1 MAVGLGPLPT
11 LHPVAGFELGIA
23 SAGIKRPGRKDVVV
37 MRCAE
42 GSTVAG
48 VFTLNAFCAAPV
60 ILAKQRVAG
69 NIRYL
74 LTNTGNANAGT
85 GEPGLVAAARTCAKL
100 AQLTGVDAS
109 QVLPYSTGVIGEP
122 LPVEKIEGA
131 LQAALDDLSVDNWAA
146 AATGIMTTDTLPKG
160 ASRQFVHEGVTVT
173 VTGISKGAGMI
184 RPNMATMLGYIATD
198 AKVSRDVLHSLILDG
213 ANKSFN
219 RITID
224 GDTSTNDCCM
234 LIATGQANLPEI
246 TSASGPLFAALK
258 QAVFEVCMD
267 VAQAIV
273 RDGEG
278 ATKFVTVEVNGGGN
292 HQECLDVGY
301 TVAHS
306 PLIKTALFASDP
318 NWGRILAAVGRAGV
332 PDLDVSKIDVFLGD
346 VCIASRGARAETYT
360 EAQGLAV
367 MQQEEITIRIE
378 LGRGECNT
386 VILSLGGM
394 FFGLLLGF
402 GLALMRLSRF
412 KLVSWLARVYVS
424 FFRGTP
430 LLVQLFLIYY
440 GLPQVGIELEPIPAA
455 MIGFSLNMAAYAC
468 EILRAAIGS
477 IERGQWEAAA
487 SIGMTRAQTLRRAI
501 LPQAMRT
508 ALPPLGNS
516 FISLVKDTALAAT
529 IQVPELF
536 RQAQLVSARTFEIFT
551 MYLSAAL
558 IYWILAS
565 LLAHLQNRLEDRV
578 NRHDLES

>member
-42 GSTVAG
+42 GSSVAG

-60 ILAKQRVAG
+60 ILAKQRVQG
-69 NIRYL
+69 PVRYL

-85 GEPGLVAAARTCAKL
+85 GAPGLAAATRTCAKL
-100 AQLTGVDAS
+100 AELTGVDAS
-109 QVLPYSTGVIGEP
+109 AVLPYSTGVIGEP

-131 LQAALDDLSVDNWAA
+131 LQAALDDLAEDHWAE

-160 ASRQFVHEGVTVT
+160 ASRQFQQDGVTVT

-198 AKVSRDVLHSLILDG
+198 AKVSREVLQDLLLDG

-234 LIATGQANLPEI
+234 LIATGKANLPEI
-246 TSASGPLFAALK
+246 TEARGPLFDALK
-258 QAVFEVCMD
+258 QAVLDVCME

-278 ATKFVTVEVNGGGN
+278 ATKFVTVEVNGGAN
-292 HQECLDVGY
+292 LQECLDVGY

-332 PDLDVSKIDVFLGD
+332 PDLDVSKIDVFLGE
-346 VCIASRGARAETYT
+346 VCIASGGARAATYT
-360 EAQGLAV
+360 EEQGSAV
-367 MQQEEITIRIE
+367 MAREEITIRIE
-378 LGRGECNT
+378 LGRGVCSET
-386 VILSLGGM
+386 IWTTDLSHE
-394 FFGLLLGF
+394 
-402 GLALMRLSRF
+402 
-412 KLVSWLARVYVS
+412 YVK
-424 FFRGTP
+424 
-430 LLVQLFLIYY
+430 INAEY
-440 GLPQVGIELEPIPAA
+440 
-455 MIGFSLNMAAYAC
+455 
-468 EILRAAIGS
+468 
-477 IERGQWEAAA
+477 
-487 SIGMTRAQTLRRAI
+487 
-501 LPQAMRT
+501 RT
-508 ALPPLGNS
+508 
-516 FISLVKDTALAAT
+516 
-529 IQVPELF
+529 
-536 RQAQLVSARTFEIFT
+536 
-551 MYLSAAL
+551 
-558 IYWILAS
+558 
-565 LLAHLQNRLEDRV
+565 
-578 NRHDLES
+578 

>member
-11 LHPVAGFELGIA
+11 LHPVPGFELGIA

-42 GSTVAG
+42 GSSVAG

-60 ILAKQRVAG
+60 ILAKQRVQG
-69 NIRYL
+69 TVRYL

-85 GEPGLVAAARTCAKL
+85 GAPGLAAAERTCAKL
-100 AQLTGVDAS
+100 AELTGVKAS
-109 QVLPYSTGVIGEP
+109 AVLPFSTGVIGEP

-131 LQAALDDLSVDNWAA
+131 LQAALDDLSENNWAA

-160 ASRQFVHEGVTVT
+160 ASRQFQHDGVTIT

-198 AKVSRDVLHSLILDG
+198 AKVAPAVLKDLMLDG

-234 LIATGQANLPEI
+234 LIATGKADVAEV
-246 TSASGPLFAALK
+246 TEASGPLFEALK
-258 QAVFEVCMD
+258 KAVFEVCMD

-301 TVAHS
+301 AVAHS

-332 PDLDVSKIDVFLGD
+332 PELDVSLIDVYLGD
-346 VCIASRGARAETYT
+346 VCIASKGGRSATYT
-360 EAQGLAV
+360 EAQGSAV
-367 MQQEEITIRIE
+367 MAEEEITIRIE
-378 LGRGECNT
+378 LGRGQCSET
-386 VILSLGGM
+386 IWTTDLSHE
-394 FFGLLLGF
+394 
-402 GLALMRLSRF
+402 
-412 KLVSWLARVYVS
+412 YVK
-424 FFRGTP
+424 
-430 LLVQLFLIYY
+430 INAEY
-440 GLPQVGIELEPIPAA
+440 
-455 MIGFSLNMAAYAC
+455 
-468 EILRAAIGS
+468 
-477 IERGQWEAAA
+477 
-487 SIGMTRAQTLRRAI
+487 
-501 LPQAMRT
+501 RT
-508 ALPPLGNS
+508 
-516 FISLVKDTALAAT
+516 
-529 IQVPELF
+529 
-536 RQAQLVSARTFEIFT
+536 
-551 MYLSAAL
+551 
-558 IYWILAS
+558 
-565 LLAHLQNRLEDRV
+565 
-578 NRHDLES
+578 

>member
-11 LHPVAGFELGIA
+11 LHPVPGFELGIS

-42 GSTVAG
+42 GSSVAG

-60 ILAKQRVAG
+60 ILAKQRVQG
-69 NIRYL
+69 TVRYL

-85 GEPGLVAAARTCAKL
+85 GEPGLAAARRTCEKL
-100 AQLTGVDAS
+100 AELTGVEAS
-109 QVLPYSTGVIGEP
+109 AVLPYSTGVIGEP

-131 LQAALDDLSVDNWAA
+131 LQAALDDLSVNNWAA

-160 ASRQFVHEGVTVT
+160 ASRQFQHDGVTVT

-198 AKVSRDVLHSLILDG
+198 AKVSQSVLQDLIRDG

-234 LIATGQANLPEI
+234 LIATGQANVPEV
-246 TSASGPLFAALK
+246 TEAKGPLFDALK
-258 QAVFEVCMD
+258 KAVFDVCME

-301 TVAHS
+301 AVAHS

-332 PDLDVSKIDVFLGD
+332 PDLDVSRIDVFLSG
-346 VCIASRGARAETYT
+346 VCIASQGCRATTYT
-360 EAQGLAV
+360 EEQGSAV
-367 MQQEEITIRIE
+367 MAEEEITIRIE
-378 LGRGECNT
+378 LGRGDCSET
-386 VILSLGGM
+386 IWTTDLSHE
-394 FFGLLLGF
+394 
-402 GLALMRLSRF
+402 
-412 KLVSWLARVYVS
+412 YVK
-424 FFRGTP
+424 
-430 LLVQLFLIYY
+430 INAEY
-440 GLPQVGIELEPIPAA
+440 
-455 MIGFSLNMAAYAC
+455 
-468 EILRAAIGS
+468 
-477 IERGQWEAAA
+477 
-487 SIGMTRAQTLRRAI
+487 
-501 LPQAMRT
+501 RT
-508 ALPPLGNS
+508 
-516 FISLVKDTALAAT
+516 
-529 IQVPELF
+529 
-536 RQAQLVSARTFEIFT
+536 
-551 MYLSAAL
+551 
-558 IYWILAS
+558 
-565 LLAHLQNRLEDRV
+565 
-578 NRHDLES
+578 